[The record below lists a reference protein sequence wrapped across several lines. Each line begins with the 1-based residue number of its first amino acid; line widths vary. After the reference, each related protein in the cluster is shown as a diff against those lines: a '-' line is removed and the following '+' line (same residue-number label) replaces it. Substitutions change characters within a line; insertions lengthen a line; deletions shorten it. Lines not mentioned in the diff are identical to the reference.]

1 MKLSHWNR
9 PQSTGPK
16 RPKLATGP
24 NGKKVRVGPIKRLL
38 NYFSH
43 EVWLVNTDA
52 MHPLQGAMYR
62 IMRVGS
68 LTIRGFLRDRC
79 LFRAQALTF
88 ITVLSIVPLLAF
100 TFSVAK
106 GLGAYSRMQL
116 EIIGPFLDNNIG
128 LPAATGAGDGKAVA
142 SVGLRE
148 TLDKLLFLVE
158 GTDFG
163 KIGLFG
169 LAVLLY
175 IIIKLLSAIE
185 ASFNDIWGVERPRS
199 IPRKVSDYLSIV
211 VVVPIVLLSAT
222 AVTAALKSG
231 STSVQ
236 IQETLHIG
244 PVVQEILRMSSLF
257 AAWFGFAFVYLFMPN
272 TRVRLF
278 SALLGG
284 ILGGGLWQ
292 LAQILH
298 VQFQFGMSSY
308 GAIYSGIAA
317 FPIFLVWV
325 NISWITV
332 LVGAELAFAHQN
344 EPAYRQ
350 IARSAEHDQSFRE
363 RVALRALIRLAQ
375 VFQSGE
381 SSPEVPDLAES
392 MGVPERSLE
401 EVLHVLRDEG
411 VLAVDAAA
419 PRRYLFARDPDYL
432 RVKEVI
438 DALKGRRQPAELK
451 PLTETDRT
459 ADATLDRFDEQQI
472 ACSSNETIGELAMD
486 GAN

>member
-24 NGKKVRVGPIKRLL
+24 NGKKVRVGLIKRLL

-128 LPAATGAGDGKAVA
+128 LPADTGAGDGKEVA

-185 ASFNDIWGVERPRS
+185 ASFNDIWGVERPTVILITHDVREA
-199 IPRKVSDYLSIV
+199 
-211 VVVPIVLLSAT
+211 VLLSDRIYVFSDRPGQIVAEFEVPLERPRTIEMLAGPQAT
-222 AVTAALKSG
+222 
-231 STSVQ
+231 
-236 IQETLHIG
+236 
-244 PVVQEILRMSSLF
+244 
-257 AAWFGFAFVYLFMPN
+257 
-272 TRVRLF
+272 
-278 SALLGG
+278 
-284 ILGGGLWQ
+284 Q
-292 LAQILH
+292 L
-298 VQFQFGMSSY
+298 
-308 GAIYSGIAA
+308 
-317 FPIFLVWV
+317 
-325 NISWITV
+325 
-332 LVGAELAFAHQN
+332 EL
-344 EPAYRQ
+344 
-350 IARSAEHDQSFRE
+350 DL
-363 RVALRALIRLAQ
+363 LRALH
-375 VFQSGE
+375 VGSGDT
-381 SSPEVPDLAES
+381 P
-392 MGVPERSLE
+392 
-401 EVLHVLRDEG
+401 
-411 VLAVDAAA
+411 
-419 PRRYLFARDPDYL
+419 
-432 RVKEVI
+432 
-438 DALKGRRQPAELK
+438 
-451 PLTETDRT
+451 
-459 ADATLDRFDEQQI
+459 
-472 ACSSNETIGELAMD
+472 
-486 GAN
+486 